1 MEILS
6 FTFSTALRSSLQ
18 KIDSFR
24 RQILLSPIPPRAEL
38 RLRWEAMLNR
48 IYWSLALAGDPLPKA
63 EIIKLLTAEKKRP
76 AQAEQE
82 VVNYKKA
89 LDYISQ
95 EWLVTPRRVT
105 PQTVIDLYD
114 ISCRQTVGKGARISS
129 PRENSIKHLLE
140 YLQTG
145 SDHPIIQAGI
155 AQARLIN
162 IQPFPDGNG
171 RVARLLSLLFL
182 YKYGYDVRG
191 FLVLSDYWRKDSSGL
206 EYATKRSLESK
217 NFTVWLEYF
226 AHGILVEVEKIAQN
240 LKNLTFQTDLPTTFW
255 ELNDR
260 QKAVFTLLEEP
271 EANITNKKVQKRFKV
286 SQITA
291 SRDLAKLASL
301 GLLLAHGRGRSVFYT
316 RA

>member
-6 FTFSTALRSSLQ
+6 FNLSAALRNSLQ
-18 KIDSFR
+18 KIDSLR
-24 RQILLSPIPPRAEL
+24 RQILLSPIPPRVEL
-38 RLRWEAMLNR
+38 RLRWEATLNR

-63 EIIKLLTAEKKRP
+63 ELIKILTIQKKRLT
-76 AQAEQE
+76 QAEQE
-82 VVNYKKA
+82 VINYKKA

-95 EWLVTPRRVT
+95 EWLVAPRRVT
-105 PQTVIDLYD
+105 VQTVIDLYN
-114 ISCRQTVGKGARISS
+114 ISSRQTVGKHARASYAD
-129 PRENSIKHLLE
+129 ENSIKHLLE

-155 AQARLIN
+155 AQACLIN
-162 IQPFPDGNG
+162 IRPFSDGNG

-191 FLVLSDYWRKDSSGL
+191 FLVLSDYWRKDIKGL
-206 EYATKRSLESK
+206 TYATKQSLETK

-226 AHGILVEVEKIAQN
+226 AHGILVETEKIAQN
-240 LKNLTFQTDLPTTFW
+240 LESPVFQTDLPATFW
-255 ELNDR
+255 KLNDR
-260 QKAVFTLLEEP
+260 QKEILAILEQP
-271 EANITNKKVQKRFKV
+271 ETTITNKKAQKLFKV

-301 GLLLAHGRGRSVFYT
+301 GLLFAHGKGRATYYT

>member
-1 MEILS
+1 METLS
-6 FTFSTALRSSLQ
+6 FTFSGALRNSLQ
-18 KIDSFR
+18 KIDGFR
-24 RQILLSPIPPRAEL
+24 SQILLSPIPPRVEL
-38 RLRWEAMLNR
+38 RLRWEATLNR

-76 AQAEQE
+76 TQAEQE
-82 VVNYKKA
+82 VLAYKKA

-95 EWLVTPRRVT
+95 EWLVSPRRVT
-105 PQTVIDLYD
+105 MQTVIDLYN
-114 ISCRQTVGKGARISS
+114 ISSRQTVGKHARLSYAD
-129 PRENSIKHLLE
+129 ENSIKHLLE

-155 AQARLIN
+155 AQACLIN
-162 IQPFPDGNG
+162 IRPFFDGNG
-171 RVARLLSLLFL
+171 RVARLLGLLFL
-182 YKYGYDVRG
+182 YKYGYDIQG
-191 FLVLSDYWRKDSSGL
+191 FLVLSDYWRKDSKGL
-206 EYATKRSLESK
+206 EYATERSLKTK

-240 LKNLTFQTDLPTTFW
+240 LKSPVFQTDLPATFW
-255 ELNDR
+255 RLNDR
-260 QKAVFTLLEEP
+260 QKEILVILEEP
-271 EANITNKKVQKRFKV
+271 EATITNKKMQKHFKV

-301 GLLLAHGRGRSVFYT
+301 GLLFAHGRGRATYYT